1 MSSFY
6 DQNQEELV
14 QKLQAYLAKMP
25 ALQRENLVQRALG
38 LVGTND
44 PEKLKQLLQSKTGN
58 LDIDP
63 NLLSQT
69 IDKFLKENKL

>member
-14 QKLQAYLAKMP
+14 QKIQNYLAKIP
-25 ALQRENLVQRALG
+25 AKQRENLVQRALG

-44 PEKLKQLLQSKTGN
+44 PEKLKQLLQSKTDN

-63 NLLSQT
+63 DLLSKT

>member
-6 DQNQEELV
+6 DQNQEELI
-14 QKLQAYLAKMP
+14 KKIQAHLAKMP
-25 ALQRENLVQRALG
+25 AKQREILVQRALG

-44 PEKLKQLLQSKTGN
+44 PEKLKQLLQSKTGT

-63 NLLSQT
+63 DLLSQA
-69 IDKFLKENKL
+69 IDKFLKENKP